1 MPAANPVVV
10 PAEPAAHLAALAV
23 NSPAQALRIAAL
35 GALALLL
42 GACAGV
48 PPDGSSTPRLARLS
62 VEDMARLAP
71 DAPKLS
77 LDDLVAMA
85 KAGSTPETVVGRF
98 RQSGAR
104 FDLTPAQVVDLHARG
119 LPLPVLQAIH
129 EDREKA
135 LRADLTQMLVE
146 RDQQC
151 SAEVAQERQRARS
164 AVDPFCGP
172 AFYGPLRPYP
182 IYPYSRRGMF
192 WGW

>member
-10 PAEPAAHLAALAV
+10 PAEPAANLATLAV
-23 NSPAQALRIAAL
+23 SSPAQALRIAAL

-62 VEDMARLAP
+62 VEGMARLAP

-85 KAGSTPETVVGRF
+85 KAGSTPEAVVAHF

>member
-10 PAEPAAHLAALAV
+10 PAEPAANLAALAV

-77 LDDLVAMA
+77 LDDLVAMT
-85 KAGSTPETVVGRF
+85 KAGSTPEAVVARF